1 MNFNQPNR
9 MPSPLSSGGI
19 GANVITNHFSSG
31 EVGDSEMVTEN
42 TDTEVIDDGF
52 VYGDGFIYFIL
63 DGVKPPVN
71 LDGDWDERSYIKIG
85 YSINPEVRLGVLQT
99 ASAKQLVLIGYIP
112 GNADIE
118 NHLHELFGHLRRKG
132 EWFTLTRQLYT
143 CINQFELI
151 NRHPKHKPAV
161 NRKRVNARL
170 KAAKQKVVKRGRP
183 RSLHKKTSAVLK
195 ERRNGLGIRAI
206 AIKLQMAPSSV
217 HKILN
222 PASYFSP
229 KITWK
234 HT

>member
-1 MNFNQPNR
+1 M
-9 MPSPLSSGGI
+9 
-19 GANVITNHFSSG
+19 VI
-31 EVGDSEMVTEN
+31 EN
-42 TDTEVIDDGF
+42 TDNEIIGDGF

-71 LDGDWDERSYIKIG
+71 LDGDWDERSYLKIG
-85 YSINPEVRLGVLQT
+85 YSKNPEVRLGALQT
-99 ASAKQLVLIGYIP
+99 ASAKQLDLMGYIP
-112 GNADIE
+112 GNPSTE
-118 NHLHELFGHLRRKG
+118 RQFHELFGHLRRKG
-132 EWFTLTRQLYT
+132 EWFALTRQLYT

-206 AIKLQMAPSSV
+206 ARKLQMAPTSV

-229 KITWK
+229 KIIWK
-234 HT
+234 HTQHNF